1 MMMWNL
7 EIRGTAMLM
16 IEFWIVRKDED
27 PCKVAPEVDDAILQH
42 PNNGKC
48 LFCGDGHEIAAVMAF
63 CWREPDAN
71 IYTAGICMGCEA
83 KHSDETLAEMTQQE
97 VFPDRV
103 ADVLALTEILDQ
115 MEARGLLETVGIDPI
130 TGSKQR
136 QLTAKGQEQAEL
148 EAQTKEATK
157 H

>member
-1 MMMWNL
+1 
-7 EIRGTAMLM
+7 MLM

-71 IYTAGICMGCEA
+71 IYTAGI
-83 KHSDETLAEMTQQE
+83 
-97 VFPDRV
+97 R
-103 ADVLALTEILDQ
+103 
-115 MEARGLLETVGIDPI
+115 MEPI
-130 TGSKQR
+130 FIGP
-136 QLTAKGQEQAEL
+136 LFAA
-148 EAQTKEATK
+148 
-157 H
+157 